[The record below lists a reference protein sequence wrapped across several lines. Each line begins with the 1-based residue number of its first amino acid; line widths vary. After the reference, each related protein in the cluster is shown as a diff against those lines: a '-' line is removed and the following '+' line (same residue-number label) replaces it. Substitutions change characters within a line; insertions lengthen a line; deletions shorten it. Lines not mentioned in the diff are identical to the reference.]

1 MKQRRRRFK
10 GQPHSSG
17 CDFFYFFFFFVI
29 FVLKKTKKSVFIM
42 TADVIVAGP
51 LESD

>member
-17 CDFFYFFFFFVI
+17 CDFFISSSFCDFCF
-29 FVLKKTKKSVFIM
+29 KENKKKSVFIM